1 MKGKIGNSRGEK
13 KNTWGAGRQN
23 IMRIFVDAPIT
34 TLIPFFF
41 ILGINKS

>member
-1 MKGKIGNSRGEK
+1 MKGKIGNSRGK
-13 KNTWGAGRQN
+13 KKTWGAGRQN
-23 IMRIFVDAPIT
+23 IMRIFFDAPIT